1 MILQQALMLQSDY
14 TWMACIASSVRTD
27 GRKCVL
33 FYLDQC
39 IEHMLVSSTAGSLLL
54 KCNLAAYYH

>member
-1 MILQQALMLQSDY
+1 MLQSDY